1 MIWKRW
7 VSQGGRSQTQAMQ
20 RGPEHQTERTM
31 NTLHLIK
38 SRTVRSQA
46 LEQARK
52 QMARAFSAMAHT
64 DKTHSNL
71 DRTDLARP
79 LVYRGVSYVS
89 QGDNQVASRGR
100 ELRYRGVRY
109 GVY

>member
-1 MIWKRW
+1 MIWGRW
-7 VSQGGRSQTQAMQ
+7 VSPGGRSQTKAMQ
-20 RGPEHQTERTM
+20 RGPGHQTERTM

-46 LEQARK
+46 VEQARK
-52 QMARAFSAMAHT
+52 QMAKAFCAMAHT

-71 DRTDLARP
+71 ESTDCTRQLT
-79 LVYRGVSYVS
+79 YRGVSYVS
-89 QGDNQVASRGR
+89 QGNNQVATRGR

-109 GVY
+109 GLY

>member
-1 MIWKRW
+1 MVWGRW
-7 VSQGGRSQTQAMQ
+7 VSPGGRSQTQAMQ
-20 RGPEHQTERTM
+20 RGPGHQTERTM

-64 DKTHSNL
+64 DKNHSNL

-109 GVY
+109 GLY